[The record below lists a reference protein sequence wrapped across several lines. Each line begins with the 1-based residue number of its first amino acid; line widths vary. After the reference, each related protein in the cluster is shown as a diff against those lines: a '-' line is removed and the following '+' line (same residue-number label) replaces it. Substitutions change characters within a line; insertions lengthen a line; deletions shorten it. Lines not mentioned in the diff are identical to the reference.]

1 MSSRRILGMLLIVIA
16 LTAWWSTT
24 YADGEDDCKSA
35 CEMQRK
41 QCVEACGEHP
51 NPVECDAD
59 CRDDLED
66 CDRHCR

>member
-1 MSSRRILGMLLIVIA
+1 MSSRRILGVLLIVIA
-16 LTAWWSTT
+16 LTAWWSPT
-24 YADGEDDCKSA
+24 YADDEDDCKSA

-59 CRDDLED
+59 CRDDFLD
-66 CDRHCR
+66 RNRHCP